1 MTSEPLEGMYIY
13 TRDSVYEVRSR
24 VRKTTY
30 YSNIYHI
37 D

>member
-24 VRKTTY
+24 VRKLAY
-30 YSNIYHI
+30 IVI
-37 D
+37 QIC